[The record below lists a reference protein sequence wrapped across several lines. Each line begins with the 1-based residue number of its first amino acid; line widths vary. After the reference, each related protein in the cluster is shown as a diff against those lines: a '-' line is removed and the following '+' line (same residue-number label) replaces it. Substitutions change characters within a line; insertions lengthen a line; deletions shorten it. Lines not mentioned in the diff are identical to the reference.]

1 MNYIIGIDVG
11 TTATKGVL
19 YNELGKA
26 VSTVSKGYP
35 LIQEKI
41 GQAEEDPKLIFD
53 AVQEIIYKLAQ
64 QTTGKILA
72 ISWSSQMHSLIGLD
86 QNNEL
91 LTNSIT
97 WADNCAKSIV
107 EDAKNKGLAKKVYR
121 KTGMPM
127 HPMAPIYKLLWLK
140 DQKSELFKQTQ
151 KWIGIK
157 EYLIFRLTGK
167 MITDTTMAAG
177 TGMLNLNTLTWDQEL
192 LNIVGIKQAQLPEIA
207 QPIEVI
213 SPIKIEYVQKLGINP
228 DTKIILG
235 ASDGYLSTIGVNAI
249 DSDHFALNIGTSGA
263 VRTIVDQPKIDE
275 NASYFCYPIDQQHYL
290 LGGPVNNGGI
300 VFNWARQTLF
310 DANETPQDFL
320 DVAQTAPAGSRN
332 LIFLPYLGGERAPIW
347 NADARGSFIGLTRMH
362 QKPEMARAVIEG
374 IIFNLY
380 DAASNLIKNT
390 KKPVTINATG
400 GFLKSDF
407 VRQLCA
413 NVFNVPIVTMKEE
426 QSGTL
431 AAMFLARQAL
441 GLSKNMDEIEQFA
454 QFAQTDKVYFPNQK
468 EAAIYQS
475 IFPLYCEIRD
485 ALAASYKNFNK

>member
-1 MNYIIGIDVG
+1 MKYIIGMDVG

-19 YNELGKA
+19 YDENVKA
-26 VSTVSKGYP
+26 VFSASKGYP
-35 LIQEKI
+35 LIQTKI
-41 GQAEEDPKLIFD
+41 GQAEEDPKVIFD
-53 AVQEIIYKLAQ
+53 AVQEVIFALTQKADGEIA
-64 QTTGKILA
+64 A

-86 QNNEL
+86 KDNNL

-97 WADNCAKSIV
+97 WADNCAKNV
-107 EDAKNKGLAKKVYR
+107 VQDAKKSGLARKIYQ

-127 HPMAPIYKLLWLK
+127 HPMAPIYKMLWLK
-140 DQKSELFKQTQ
+140 DNEPELFNQVK

-167 MITDTTMAAG
+167 LIIDTTMAAG
-177 TGMLNLNTLTWDQEL
+177 TGMLNLKTLTWDQEL
-192 LNIVGIKQAQLPEIA
+192 LDTLNVKQEQLPEIA
-207 QPIEVI
+207 QPTEIVA
-213 SPIKIEYVQKLGINP
+213 PIKEEYVQKLGIDS
-228 DTKIILG
+228 DTKIVLG

-249 DSDHFALNIGTSGA
+249 DSDHFALNVGTSGA
-263 VRTIVDQPKIDE
+263 VRTIVDQPKIDQ
-275 NASYFCYPIDQQHYL
+275 NASYFCYPVDKKHYL

-310 DANETPQDFL
+310 DAGETPQDYL
-320 DVAQTAPAGSRN
+320 DVAQSAPAGSRN

-347 NADARGSFIGLTRMH
+347 DANARGSFVGLTRMH
-362 QKPEMARAVIEG
+362 QKTEMARAVIEG

-380 DAASNLIKNT
+380 DAAFSLIKNT
-390 KKPVTINATG
+390 KKPVAINATG

-413 NVFNVPIVTMKEE
+413 DIFNMPIVTMKEQ

-441 GLSKNMDEIEQFA
+441 GINQDLSEIEQFA
-454 QFAQTDKVYFPNQK
+454 QEDKVYFPNPK
-468 EAAIYQS
+468 EAVIYQNM
-475 IFPLYCEIRD
+475 FPLYCEIKN
-485 ALAASYKNFNK
+485 ALAASYSKFLNKD

>member
-1 MNYIIGIDVG
+1 MDVG

-19 YNELGKA
+19 YDENGKA
-26 VSTVSKGYP
+26 FFSASKGYP
-35 LIQEKI
+35 LIQTKI
-41 GQAEEDPKLIFD
+41 GQAEEDPKVIFD
-53 AVQEIIYKLAQ
+53 AVQEVIFALTQKADGEIA
-64 QTTGKILA
+64 A

-86 QNNEL
+86 KDNNL

-97 WADNCAKSIV
+97 WADNCAKNV
-107 EDAKNKGLAKKVYR
+107 VQDAKKSGLARKIYQ

-127 HPMAPIYKLLWLK
+127 HPMAPIYKMLWLK
-140 DQKSELFKQTQ
+140 DNEPELFNQVK

-157 EYLIFRLTGK
+157 EYLIFSLTGK
-167 MITDTTMAAG
+167 LIVDTTMAAG
-177 TGMLNLNTLTWDQEL
+177 TGMLNLKTLTWDQDL
-192 LNIVGIKQAQLPEIA
+192 LDTLNVKQEQLPEIA
-207 QPIEVI
+207 QPTEII
-213 SPIKIEYVQKLGINP
+213 APIKEEYVQKLGIDS
-228 DTKIILG
+228 DTKIVLG

-249 DSDHFALNIGTSGA
+249 DSDQFALNVGTSGA
-263 VRTIVDQPKIDE
+263 VRTIVDQPKIDQ
-275 NASYFCYPIDQQHYL
+275 NASYFCYPVDKKHYL

-310 DANETPQDFL
+310 DAGETPQDYL
-320 DVAQTAPAGSRN
+320 DVAQSAPAGSRN

-347 NADARGSFIGLTRMH
+347 DANARGSFVGLTRMH

-380 DAASNLIKNT
+380 DAAFSLIKNT
-390 KKPVTINATG
+390 KKPVAINATG

-413 NVFNVPIVTMKEE
+413 DIFNVPIVTMKEQ

-441 GLSKNMDEIEQFA
+441 GINQDLSEIEQFA
-454 QFAQTDKVYFPNQK
+454 QEDKVYFPNPK
-468 EAAIYQS
+468 EAVIYQNM
-475 IFPLYCEIRD
+475 FPLYCEIKN
-485 ALAASYKNFNK
+485 ALAASYSKFLNKD

>member
-1 MNYIIGIDVG
+1 MKYIIGMDVG

-19 YNELGKA
+19 YDENGKA
-26 VSTVSKGYP
+26 VFSASKGYP
-35 LIQEKI
+35 LIQTKI
-41 GQAEEDPKLIFD
+41 GQAEEDPKVIFD
-53 AVQEIIYKLAQ
+53 AIQEVIFALTQKADGEIA
-64 QTTGKILA
+64 A

-86 QNNEL
+86 KDNNL

-97 WADNCAKSIV
+97 WADNCAKNV
-107 EDAKNKGLAKKVYR
+107 VQDAKKSGLARKIYQ

-127 HPMAPIYKLLWLK
+127 HPMAPIYKMLWLK
-140 DQKSELFKQTQ
+140 DNEPELFNQVK

-167 MITDTTMAAG
+167 LIIDTTMAAG
-177 TGMLNLNTLTWDQEL
+177 TGMLNLKTLTWDQEL
-192 LNIVGIKQAQLPEIA
+192 LDTLNVKQEQLPEIA
-207 QPIEVI
+207 QPTEIVA
-213 SPIKIEYVQKLGINP
+213 PIKEEYVQKLGIDS
-228 DTKIILG
+228 DTKIVLG

-249 DSDHFALNIGTSGA
+249 DSDHFALNVGTSGA
-263 VRTIVDQPKIDE
+263 VRTIVDQPKIDQ
-275 NASYFCYPIDQQHYL
+275 NASYFCYPVDKKHYL

-310 DANETPQDFL
+310 DAGETPQDYL
-320 DVAQTAPAGSRN
+320 DVAQSAPAGSRN

-347 NADARGSFIGLTRMH
+347 DANARGSFVGLTRMH

-380 DAASNLIKNT
+380 DAAFSLIKNT
-390 KKPVTINATG
+390 KKPVAINATG

-413 NVFNVPIVTMKEE
+413 DIFNVPIVTMKEQ

-441 GLSKNMDEIEQFA
+441 GINQDLSEIEQFA
-454 QFAQTDKVYFPNQK
+454 QEDKVYFPNPK
-468 EAAIYQS
+468 EEVIYQNM
-475 IFPLYCEIRD
+475 FPLYCEIKN
-485 ALAASYKNFNK
+485 ALAASYSKFLNKD

>member
-1 MNYIIGIDVG
+1 MKYIIGMDVG

-19 YNELGKA
+19 YDENGKVVFSA
-26 VSTVSKGYP
+26 SKGYP
-35 LIQEKI
+35 LIQTKI
-41 GQAEEDPKLIFD
+41 GQAEEDPKVIFD
-53 AVQEIIYKLAQ
+53 AVQEVIFALTQKADGEIA
-64 QTTGKILA
+64 A

-86 QNNEL
+86 KDNNL

-97 WADNCAKSIV
+97 WADNCAKNV
-107 EDAKNKGLAKKVYR
+107 VQDAKKSGLARKIYQ

-127 HPMAPIYKLLWLK
+127 HPMAPIYKMLWLK
-140 DQKSELFKQTQ
+140 DNEPELFNQVK

-167 MITDTTMAAG
+167 LIIDTTMAAG
-177 TGMLNLNTLTWDQEL
+177 TGMLNLKTLTWDQEL
-192 LNIVGIKQAQLPEIA
+192 LDTLNVKQEQLPEIA
-207 QPIEVI
+207 QPTEIVA
-213 SPIKIEYVQKLGINP
+213 PIKEEYVQKLGIDL
-228 DTKIILG
+228 DTKIVLG

-249 DSDHFALNIGTSGA
+249 DSDHFALNVGTSGA
-263 VRTIVDQPKIDE
+263 VRTIVDQPKIDQ
-275 NASYFCYPIDQQHYL
+275 NASYFCYPIDKKHYL

-310 DANETPQDFL
+310 DAGETPQDYL
-320 DVAQTAPAGSRN
+320 DVAQSAPAGSRN

-347 NADARGSFIGLTRMH
+347 DANARGSFVGLTRMH
-362 QKPEMARAVIEG
+362 QKTEMARAVIEG

-380 DAASNLIKNT
+380 DAAFSLIKNT
-390 KKPVTINATG
+390 KKPVAINATG

-413 NVFNVPIVTMKEE
+413 DIFNMPIVTMKEQ

-441 GLSKNMDEIEQFA
+441 GINQDLSEIEQFA
-454 QFAQTDKVYFPNQK
+454 QEDKVYFPNPK
-468 EAAIYQS
+468 EAVIYQNM
-475 IFPLYCEIRD
+475 FPLYCEIKN
-485 ALAASYKNFNK
+485 ALAASYSKFLNKD

>member
-1 MNYIIGIDVG
+1 MKYIIGMDVG

-19 YNELGKA
+19 YDENGKVVFSA
-26 VSTVSKGYP
+26 SKGYP
-35 LIQEKI
+35 LIQTKI
-41 GQAEEDPKLIFD
+41 GQAEEDPKVIFD
-53 AVQEIIYKLAQ
+53 AVQEVIFALTQKADGEIA
-64 QTTGKILA
+64 A

-86 QNNEL
+86 KDNNL

-97 WADNCAKSIV
+97 WADNCAKNV
-107 EDAKNKGLAKKVYR
+107 VQDAKKSGLARKIYQ

-127 HPMAPIYKLLWLK
+127 HPMAPIYKMLWLK
-140 DQKSELFKQTQ
+140 DNEPELFNQVK

-167 MITDTTMAAG
+167 LIIDTTMAAG
-177 TGMLNLNTLTWDQEL
+177 TGMLNLKTLTWDQEL
-192 LNIVGIKQAQLPEIA
+192 LDTLNVKQEQLPEIA
-207 QPIEVI
+207 QPTEIVA
-213 SPIKIEYVQKLGINP
+213 PIKEEYVQKLGIDS
-228 DTKIILG
+228 DTKIVLG

-249 DSDHFALNIGTSGA
+249 DSDHFALNVGTSGA
-263 VRTIVDQPKIDE
+263 VRTIVDQPKIDQ
-275 NASYFCYPIDQQHYL
+275 NASYFCYPVDKKHYL

-310 DANETPQDFL
+310 DAGETPQDYL
-320 DVAQTAPAGSRN
+320 DVAQSAPAGSRN

-347 NADARGSFIGLTRMH
+347 DANARGSFVGLTRMH
-362 QKPEMARAVIEG
+362 QKTEMARAVIEG

-380 DAASNLIKNT
+380 DAAFSLIKNT
-390 KKPVTINATG
+390 KKPVAINATG

-413 NVFNVPIVTMKEE
+413 DIFNMPIVTMKEQ

-441 GLSKNMDEIEQFA
+441 GINQDLSEIEQFA
-454 QFAQTDKVYFPNQK
+454 QEDKVYFPNPK
-468 EAAIYQS
+468 EAVIYQNM
-475 IFPLYCEIRD
+475 FPLYCEIKN
-485 ALAASYKNFNK
+485 ALAASYSKFLNKD

>member
-1 MNYIIGIDVG
+1 MKYIIGMDVG

-19 YNELGKA
+19 YDENGKVVFSA
-26 VSTVSKGYP
+26 SKGYP
-35 LIQEKI
+35 LIQTKI
-41 GQAEEDPKLIFD
+41 GQAEEDPKVIFD
-53 AVQEIIYKLAQ
+53 AVQEVIFALTQKADGEIA
-64 QTTGKILA
+64 A

-86 QNNEL
+86 KDNNL

-97 WADNCAKSIV
+97 WADNCAKNV
-107 EDAKNKGLAKKVYR
+107 VQDAKKSGLARKIYQ

-127 HPMAPIYKLLWLK
+127 HPMAPIYKMLWVK
-140 DQKSELFKQTQ
+140 DNEPELFNQVK

-167 MITDTTMAAG
+167 LIIDTTMAAG
-177 TGMLNLNTLTWDQEL
+177 TGMLNLKTLTWDQEL
-192 LNIVGIKQAQLPEIA
+192 LDTLNVKQEQLPEIA
-207 QPIEVI
+207 QPTEIVA
-213 SPIKIEYVQKLGINP
+213 PIKEEYVQKLGIDS
-228 DTKIILG
+228 DTKIVLG

-249 DSDHFALNIGTSGA
+249 DSDHFALNVGTSGA
-263 VRTIVDQPKIDE
+263 VRTIVDQPKIDQ
-275 NASYFCYPIDQQHYL
+275 NASYFCYPIDKKHYL

-310 DANETPQDFL
+310 DAGETPQDYL
-320 DVAQTAPAGSRN
+320 DVAQTAPVGSRN

-347 NADARGSFIGLTRMH
+347 DANARGSFVGLTRMH

-380 DAASNLIKNT
+380 DAAFSLIKNT
-390 KKPVTINATG
+390 KKPVAINATG

-413 NVFNVPIVTMKEE
+413 DIFNVPIVTMKEQ

-441 GLSKNMDEIEQFA
+441 GINQDLSEIEQFA
-454 QFAQTDKVYFPNQK
+454 QEDKVYFPNPK
-468 EAAIYQS
+468 EEVIYQNM
-475 IFPLYCEIRD
+475 FPLYCEIKN
-485 ALAASYKNFNK
+485 ALAASYSKFLNKD

>member
-1 MNYIIGIDVG
+1 MDVG

-19 YNELGKA
+19 YDENGKA
-26 VSTVSKGYP
+26 VFSASKGYP
-35 LIQEKI
+35 LIQTKI
-41 GQAEEDPKLIFD
+41 GQAEEDPKVIFD
-53 AVQEIIYKLAQ
+53 AVQEVIFALTQKADGEIA
-64 QTTGKILA
+64 A

-86 QNNEL
+86 KDNNL

-97 WADNCAKSIV
+97 WADNCAKNV
-107 EDAKNKGLAKKVYR
+107 VQDAKKSGLARKIYQ

-127 HPMAPIYKLLWLK
+127 HPMAPIYKMLWLK
-140 DQKSELFKQTQ
+140 DNEPELFNQVK

-167 MITDTTMAAG
+167 LIIDTTMAAG
-177 TGMLNLNTLTWDQEL
+177 TGMLNLKTLTWDQEL
-192 LNIVGIKQAQLPEIA
+192 LDTLNVKQEQLPEIA
-207 QPIEVI
+207 QPTEIVA
-213 SPIKIEYVQKLGINP
+213 PIREEYVQKLGIDS
-228 DTKIILG
+228 DTKIVLG

-249 DSDHFALNIGTSGA
+249 DSDHFALNVGTSGA
-263 VRTIVDQPKIDE
+263 VRTIVDQPKIDQ
-275 NASYFCYPIDQQHYL
+275 NASYFCYPVDKKHYL

-310 DANETPQDFL
+310 DTGETPQDYL
-320 DVAQTAPAGSRN
+320 DVAQSAPAGSRN

-347 NADARGSFIGLTRMH
+347 DANARGSFVGLTRMH

-380 DAASNLIKNT
+380 DAAFSLIKNT
-390 KKPVTINATG
+390 KKPVAINATG

-413 NVFNVPIVTMKEE
+413 DIFNVPIVTMKKQ

-441 GLSKNMDEIEQFA
+441 GINQDLSEIEQFA
-454 QFAQTDKVYFPNQK
+454 QEDKVYFPNPK
-468 EAAIYQS
+468 EAVIYQNM
-475 IFPLYCEIRD
+475 FPLYCEIKN
-485 ALAASYKNFNK
+485 ALAASYSKFLNKD

>member
-1 MNYIIGIDVG
+1 MKYIIGMDVG

-19 YNELGKA
+19 YDENGKVVFSA
-26 VSTVSKGYP
+26 SKGYP
-35 LIQEKI
+35 LIQTKI
-41 GQAEEDPKLIFD
+41 GQAEEDPEVIFD
-53 AVQEIIYKLAQ
+53 AVQEVIFALTQKADGEIA
-64 QTTGKILA
+64 A

-86 QNNEL
+86 KDNNL

-97 WADNCAKSIV
+97 WADNCAKNV
-107 EDAKNKGLAKKVYR
+107 VQDAKKSGLARKIYQ

-127 HPMAPIYKLLWLK
+127 HPMAPIYKMLWLK
-140 DQKSELFKQTQ
+140 DNEPELFNQVK

-167 MITDTTMAAG
+167 LIIDTTMAAG
-177 TGMLNLNTLTWDQEL
+177 TGMLNLKTLTWDQEL
-192 LNIVGIKQAQLPEIA
+192 LDTLNVKQEQLPEIA
-207 QPIEVI
+207 QPTEIVA
-213 SPIKIEYVQKLGINP
+213 PIKEEYVQKLGIDS
-228 DTKIILG
+228 DTKIVLG

-249 DSDHFALNIGTSGA
+249 DSDHFALNVGTSGA
-263 VRTIVDQPKIDE
+263 VRTIVDQPKIDQ
-275 NASYFCYPIDQQHYL
+275 NASYFCYPVDKKHYL

-310 DANETPQDFL
+310 NAGETPQDYL
-320 DVAQTAPAGSRN
+320 DVAKSTPAGSRN

-347 NADARGSFIGLTRMH
+347 DANARGSFVGLTRMH

-380 DAASNLIKNT
+380 DAAFSLIKNT
-390 KKPVTINATG
+390 KKPVAINATG

-413 NVFNVPIVTMKEE
+413 DIFNVPIVTMKEQ

-441 GLSKNMDEIEQFA
+441 GINQDLSEIEQFA
-454 QFAQTDKVYFPNQK
+454 QEDKVYFPNPK
-468 EAAIYQS
+468 EAVIYQNM
-475 IFPLYCEIRD
+475 FPLYCEIKN
-485 ALAASYKNFNK
+485 ALAASYSKFLNKD

>member
-1 MNYIIGIDVG
+1 MKYIIGMDVG

-19 YNELGKA
+19 YDENGKVVFSA
-26 VSTVSKGYP
+26 SKGYP
-35 LIQEKI
+35 LIQTKI
-41 GQAEEDPKLIFD
+41 GQAEEDPKVIFD
-53 AVQEIIYKLAQ
+53 AVQEVIFALTQKADGEIA
-64 QTTGKILA
+64 A

-86 QNNEL
+86 KDNNL

-97 WADNCAKSIV
+97 WADNCAKNV
-107 EDAKNKGLAKKVYR
+107 VQDAKKSGLARKIYQ

-127 HPMAPIYKLLWLK
+127 HPMAPIYKMLWLK
-140 DQKSELFKQTQ
+140 DNEPELFNQVK

-167 MITDTTMAAG
+167 LIIDTTMAAG
-177 TGMLNLNTLTWDQEL
+177 TGMLNLKTLTWDQEL
-192 LNIVGIKQAQLPEIA
+192 LDTLNVKQEQLPEIA
-207 QPIEVI
+207 QPTEIVA
-213 SPIKIEYVQKLGINP
+213 PIKEEYVQKLGIDS
-228 DTKIILG
+228 DTKIVLG

-249 DSDHFALNIGTSGA
+249 DSDHFALNVGTSGA
-263 VRTIVDQPKIDE
+263 VRTIVDQPKIDQ
-275 NASYFCYPIDQQHYL
+275 NASYFCYPVDKKHYL

-310 DANETPQDFL
+310 DAGETPQDYL
-320 DVAQTAPAGSRN
+320 DVAQFAPAGSRN

-347 NADARGSFIGLTRMH
+347 DANARGSFVGLTRMH
-362 QKPEMARAVIEG
+362 QKTEMARAVIEG

-380 DAASNLIKNT
+380 DAAFSLIKNT
-390 KKPVTINATG
+390 KKPVAINATG

-413 NVFNVPIVTMKEE
+413 DIFNMPIVTMKEQ

-441 GLSKNMDEIEQFA
+441 GINQDLSEIEQFA
-454 QFAQTDKVYFPNQK
+454 QEDKVYFPNPK
-468 EAAIYQS
+468 EAVIYQNM
-475 IFPLYCEIRD
+475 FPLYCEIKN
-485 ALAASYKNFNK
+485 ALAASYSKFLNKD

>member
-1 MNYIIGIDVG
+1 MDVG

-19 YNELGKA
+19 YDENGKVVFSA
-26 VSTVSKGYP
+26 SKGYP
-35 LIQEKI
+35 LIQTKI
-41 GQAEEDPKLIFD
+41 GQAEEDPKVIFD
-53 AVQEIIYKLAQ
+53 AVQEVIFALTQKADGEIA
-64 QTTGKILA
+64 A

-86 QNNEL
+86 KDNNL

-97 WADNCAKSIV
+97 WADNCAKNV
-107 EDAKNKGLAKKVYR
+107 VQDAKKSGLARKIYQ

-127 HPMAPIYKLLWLK
+127 HPMAPIYKMLWLK
-140 DQKSELFKQTQ
+140 DNEPELFNQVK

-167 MITDTTMAAG
+167 LIIDTTMAAG
-177 TGMLNLNTLTWDQEL
+177 TGMLNLKTLTWDQEL
-192 LNIVGIKQAQLPEIA
+192 LDTLNVKQEQLPEIA
-207 QPIEVI
+207 QPTEIVA
-213 SPIKIEYVQKLGINP
+213 PIKEEYVQKLGIDS
-228 DTKIILG
+228 DTKIVLG

-249 DSDHFALNIGTSGA
+249 DSDHFALNVGTSGA
-263 VRTIVDQPKIDE
+263 VRTIVDQPKIDQ
-275 NASYFCYPIDQQHYL
+275 NASYFCYPVDKKHYL

-310 DANETPQDFL
+310 DAGETPQDYL
-320 DVAQTAPAGSRN
+320 DVAQSAPAGSRN

-347 NADARGSFIGLTRMH
+347 DANARGSFVGLTRMH

-380 DAASNLIKNT
+380 DAAFSLIKNT
-390 KKPVTINATG
+390 KKPVAINATG
-400 GFLKSDF
+400 GFLKSAF

-413 NVFNVPIVTMKEE
+413 DIFNMPIVTMKEQ

-441 GLSKNMDEIEQFA
+441 GINQDLSEIEQFA
-454 QFAQTDKVYFPNQK
+454 QEDKVYFPNPK
-468 EAAIYQS
+468 EAVIYQNM
-475 IFPLYCEIRD
+475 FPLYCEIKN
-485 ALAASYKNFNK
+485 ALAASYSKFLNKD

>member
-1 MNYIIGIDVG
+1 MKYIIGMDVG
-11 TTATKGVL
+11 TTATKGIAYDDAGQEV
-19 YNELGKA
+19 A
-26 VSTVSKGYP
+26 TVAKGYP
-35 LIQEKI
+35 LIQKQED
-41 GQAEEDPKLIFD
+41 QAEEDPQVIFD
-53 AVQEIIYKLAQ
+53 AVQDVIFALGQ
-64 QTTGKILA
+64 KIKGEVIA

-86 QNNEL
+86 EDKNL

-97 WADNCAKSIV
+97 WADNR
-107 EDAKNKGLAKKVYR
+107 AKNVVKKAKENLAKKIYE

-140 DQKSELFKQTQ
+140 QDSPELFNQVKY
-151 KWIGIK
+151 WIGIK

-167 MITDTTMAAG
+167 LMIDTTMAAG
-177 TGMLNLNTLTWDQEL
+177 TGMLNLKTLTWDQDLLDILEL
-192 LNIVGIKQAQLPEIA
+192 KQDQLPEIA
-207 QPIEVI
+207 EPTKVVT
-213 SPIKIEYVQKLGINP
+213 PIKNEYVQKLGISP
-228 DTKIILG
+228 KTKIILG

-249 DSDHFALNIGTSGA
+249 DSDNFALNVGTSGA
-263 VRTIVDQPKIDE
+263 VRTIVTQPKTDE
-275 NASYFCYPIDQQHYL
+275 NASYFCYPVDKNHYL

-300 VFNWARQTLF
+300 VFSWARQTLF
-310 DANETPQDFL
+310 DADETAQDFL
-320 DVAQTAPAGSRN
+320 DVAQSAPVGSRK

-347 NADARGSFIGLTRMH
+347 DANARGSFVGLTRLH

-390 KKPVTINATG
+390 KKPVAINATG

-413 NVFNVPIVTMKEE
+413 NIFNVPIVTMKEE

-441 GLSKNMDEIEQFA
+441 GLNQDLSEIA
-454 QFAQTDKVYFPNQK
+454 QFAQVDKVYFPNQK
-468 EAAIYQS
+468 EAAIYQKM
-475 IFPLYCEIRD
+475 FPLYREIKN
-485 ALAASYKNFNK
+485 ALAASYGKFSNIN

>member
-1 MNYIIGIDVG
+1 MKYIIGMDVG

-19 YNELGKA
+19 YDENGKA
-26 VSTVSKGYP
+26 VFSASKGYP
-35 LIQEKI
+35 LIQTKI
-41 GQAEEDPKLIFD
+41 GQAEEDPKVIFV
-53 AVQEIIYKLAQ
+53 AVQEVIFALTQKADGEIA
-64 QTTGKILA
+64 A

-86 QNNEL
+86 KDNNL

-97 WADNCAKSIV
+97 WADNCAKNV
-107 EDAKNKGLAKKVYR
+107 VQDAKKSGLARKIYQ

-127 HPMAPIYKLLWLK
+127 HPMAPIYKMLWLK
-140 DQKSELFKQTQ
+140 DNEPELFNQVK

-167 MITDTTMAAG
+167 LIIDTTMAAG
-177 TGMLNLNTLTWDQEL
+177 TGMLNLKTLTWDQEL
-192 LNIVGIKQAQLPEIA
+192 LDTLNVKQEQLPEIA
-207 QPIEVI
+207 QPTEIVA
-213 SPIKIEYVQKLGINP
+213 PIKEEYVQKLGIDS
-228 DTKIILG
+228 DTKIVLG

-249 DSDHFALNIGTSGA
+249 DSDHFALNVGTSGA
-263 VRTIVDQPKIDE
+263 VRTIVDQPKIDQ
-275 NASYFCYPIDQQHYL
+275 NASYFCYPVDKKHYL

-310 DANETPQDFL
+310 DAGETPQDYL
-320 DVAQTAPAGSRN
+320 DVAQSAPAGSRN

-347 NADARGSFIGLTRMH
+347 DANARGSFVGLTRMH
-362 QKPEMARAVIEG
+362 QKTEMARAVIEG

-380 DAASNLIKNT
+380 DAAFSLIKNT
-390 KKPVTINATG
+390 KKPVAINATG

-413 NVFNVPIVTMKEE
+413 DIFNVPIVTMKEQ

-441 GLSKNMDEIEQFA
+441 GINQDLSEIEQFA
-454 QFAQTDKVYFPNQK
+454 QEDKVYFPNPK
-468 EAAIYQS
+468 EAVIYQNM
-475 IFPLYCEIRD
+475 FPLYCEIKN
-485 ALAASYKNFNK
+485 ALAASYSKFLNKD

>member
-1 MNYIIGIDVG
+1 MKYIIGMDVG

-19 YNELGKA
+19 YDENGKVVFSA
-26 VSTVSKGYP
+26 SKGYP
-35 LIQEKI
+35 LIQTKI
-41 GQAEEDPKLIFD
+41 GQAEEDPKVIFD
-53 AVQEIIYKLAQ
+53 AVQEVIFALTQKADGEIA
-64 QTTGKILA
+64 A

-86 QNNEL
+86 KDNNL

-97 WADNCAKSIV
+97 WADNCAKNV
-107 EDAKNKGLAKKVYR
+107 VQDAKKSGLARKIYQ

-127 HPMAPIYKLLWLK
+127 HPMAPIYKMLWLK
-140 DQKSELFKQTQ
+140 DNEPELFNQVK

-167 MITDTTMAAG
+167 LIIDTTMAAG
-177 TGMLNLNTLTWDQEL
+177 TGMLNLKTLTWDQGL
-192 LNIVGIKQAQLPEIA
+192 LDTLNVKQEQLPEIA
-207 QPIEVI
+207 QPTEIVA
-213 SPIKIEYVQKLGINP
+213 PIKEEYVQKLGIDS
-228 DTKIILG
+228 DTKIVLG

-249 DSDHFALNIGTSGA
+249 DSDHFALNVGTSGA
-263 VRTIVDQPKIDE
+263 VRTIVDQPKIDQ
-275 NASYFCYPIDQQHYL
+275 NASYFCYPIDKKHYL

-310 DANETPQDFL
+310 DAGKTPQDYL
-320 DVAQTAPAGSRN
+320 DVAQSAPAGSRN

-347 NADARGSFIGLTRMH
+347 DANARGSFVGLTRMH
-362 QKPEMARAVIEG
+362 QKTEMARAVIEG

-380 DAASNLIKNT
+380 DAAFSLIKNT
-390 KKPVTINATG
+390 KKPVAINATG

-413 NVFNVPIVTMKEE
+413 DIFNMPIVTMKEQ

-441 GLSKNMDEIEQFA
+441 GINQDLSEIEQFA
-454 QFAQTDKVYFPNQK
+454 QEDKVYFPNPK
-468 EAAIYQS
+468 EAVIYQNM
-475 IFPLYCEIRD
+475 FPLYCEIKN
-485 ALAASYKNFNK
+485 ALAASYSKFLNKD

>member
-1 MNYIIGIDVG
+1 MKYIIGMDVG

-19 YNELGKA
+19 YDENGKA
-26 VSTVSKGYP
+26 FFSASKGYP
-35 LIQEKI
+35 LIQTKI
-41 GQAEEDPKLIFD
+41 GQAEEDPKVIFD
-53 AVQEIIYKLAQ
+53 AVQEVIFALTQKADGEIA
-64 QTTGKILA
+64 A

-86 QNNEL
+86 KDNNL

-97 WADNCAKSIV
+97 WADNCAKNV
-107 EDAKNKGLAKKVYR
+107 VQDAKKSGLARKIYQ

-127 HPMAPIYKLLWLK
+127 HPMAPIYKMLWLK
-140 DQKSELFKQTQ
+140 DNEPELFNQVK

-167 MITDTTMAAG
+167 LIIDTTMAAG
-177 TGMLNLNTLTWDQEL
+177 TGMLNLKTLTWDQEL
-192 LNIVGIKQAQLPEIA
+192 LDTLNVKQEQLPEIA
-207 QPIEVI
+207 QPTEIVA
-213 SPIKIEYVQKLGINP
+213 PIKEEYVQKLGIDS
-228 DTKIILG
+228 DTKIVLG

-249 DSDHFALNIGTSGA
+249 DSDHFALNVGTSGA
-263 VRTIVDQPKIDE
+263 VRTIVDQPKIDQ
-275 NASYFCYPIDQQHYL
+275 NASYFCYPVDKKHYL

-310 DANETPQDFL
+310 DAGETPQDYL
-320 DVAQTAPAGSRN
+320 DVAQSAPAGSRN

-347 NADARGSFIGLTRMH
+347 DANARGSFVGLTRMH

-380 DAASNLIKNT
+380 DAAFSLIKNT
-390 KKPVTINATG
+390 KKPVAINATG

-413 NVFNVPIVTMKEE
+413 DIFNVPIVTMKEQ

-441 GLSKNMDEIEQFA
+441 GINQDLSEIEQFA
-454 QFAQTDKVYFPNQK
+454 QEDKVYFPNPK
-468 EAAIYQS
+468 EAVIYQNM
-475 IFPLYCEIRD
+475 FPLYCEIKN
-485 ALAASYKNFNK
+485 ALAASYSKFLNKD

>member
-1 MNYIIGIDVG
+1 MDVG

-19 YNELGKA
+19 YDENGKA
-26 VSTVSKGYP
+26 FFSASKGYP
-35 LIQEKI
+35 LIQTKI
-41 GQAEEDPKLIFD
+41 GQAEEDPKVIFD
-53 AVQEIIYKLAQ
+53 AVQEVIFALTQKADGEIA
-64 QTTGKILA
+64 A

-86 QNNEL
+86 KDNNL

-97 WADNCAKSIV
+97 WADNCAKNV
-107 EDAKNKGLAKKVYR
+107 VQDAKKSGLARKIYQ

-127 HPMAPIYKLLWLK
+127 HPMAPIYKMLWLK
-140 DQKSELFKQTQ
+140 DNEPELFNQVK

-167 MITDTTMAAG
+167 LIIDTTMAAG
-177 TGMLNLNTLTWDQEL
+177 TGMLNLKTLTWDQEL
-192 LNIVGIKQAQLPEIA
+192 LDTLNVKQEQLPEIA
-207 QPIEVI
+207 QPTEIVA
-213 SPIKIEYVQKLGINP
+213 PIKEEYVQKLGIDL
-228 DTKIILG
+228 DTKIVLG

-249 DSDHFALNIGTSGA
+249 DSDQFALNVGTSGA
-263 VRTIVDQPKIDE
+263 VRTIVDQPKIDQ
-275 NASYFCYPIDQQHYL
+275 NASYFCYPVDKKHYL

-310 DANETPQDFL
+310 DAGETPQDYL
-320 DVAQTAPAGSRN
+320 DVAQSVPAGSRN

-347 NADARGSFIGLTRMH
+347 DANARGSFVGLTRMH

-380 DAASNLIKNT
+380 DAAFSLIKNT
-390 KKPVTINATG
+390 KKPVAINATG

-413 NVFNVPIVTMKEE
+413 DIVNVPIVTMKEQ

-441 GLSKNMDEIEQFA
+441 GINQDLSEIEQFA
-454 QFAQTDKVYFPNQK
+454 QEDKVYFPNPK
-468 EAAIYQS
+468 EAVIYQNM
-475 IFPLYCEIRD
+475 FPLYCEIKN
-485 ALAASYKNFNK
+485 ALAASYSKFLNKD

>member
-1 MNYIIGIDVG
+1 MKYIIGMDVG

-19 YNELGKA
+19 YDENGKVVFSA
-26 VSTVSKGYP
+26 SKGYP
-35 LIQEKI
+35 LIQTKI
-41 GQAEEDPKLIFD
+41 GQAEEDPKVIFD
-53 AVQEIIYKLAQ
+53 AVQEVIFALTQKADGEIA
-64 QTTGKILA
+64 A

-86 QNNEL
+86 KDNNL

-97 WADNCAKSIV
+97 WADNCAKNV
-107 EDAKNKGLAKKVYR
+107 VQDAKKSGLARKIYQ

-127 HPMAPIYKLLWLK
+127 HPMALIYKILWLK
-140 DQKSELFKQTQ
+140 DNEPELFNQVK

-167 MITDTTMAAG
+167 LIIDTTMAAG
-177 TGMLNLNTLTWDQEL
+177 TGMLNLKTLTWDQEL
-192 LNIVGIKQAQLPEIA
+192 LDTLNVKQEQLPEIA
-207 QPIEVI
+207 QPTEIVA
-213 SPIKIEYVQKLGINP
+213 PIKEEYVQKLGIDS
-228 DTKIILG
+228 DTKIVLG

-249 DSDHFALNIGTSGA
+249 DSDHFALNVGTSGA
-263 VRTIVDQPKIDE
+263 VRTIVDQPKIDQ
-275 NASYFCYPIDQQHYL
+275 NASYFCYPVDKKHYL

-310 DANETPQDFL
+310 DAGETPQDYL
-320 DVAQTAPAGSRN
+320 DVAQSAPAGSRN

-347 NADARGSFIGLTRMH
+347 DANARGSFVGLTRMH
-362 QKPEMARAVIEG
+362 QKTEMARAVIEG

-380 DAASNLIKNT
+380 DAAFSLIKNT
-390 KKPVTINATG
+390 KKPVAINATG

-413 NVFNVPIVTMKEE
+413 DIFNMPIVTMKEQ

-441 GLSKNMDEIEQFA
+441 GINQDLSEIEQFA
-454 QFAQTDKVYFPNQK
+454 QEDKVYFPNPK
-468 EAAIYQS
+468 EAVIYQNM
-475 IFPLYCEIRD
+475 FPLYCEIKN
-485 ALAASYKNFNK
+485 ALAASYSKFLNKD

>member
-1 MNYIIGIDVG
+1 MKYIIGMDVG

-19 YNELGKA
+19 YDENGKVVFSA
-26 VSTVSKGYP
+26 SKGYP
-35 LIQEKI
+35 LIQTKI
-41 GQAEEDPKLIFD
+41 GQAEEDPKVIFD
-53 AVQEIIYKLAQ
+53 AVQEVIFALTQKADGEIA
-64 QTTGKILA
+64 A

-86 QNNEL
+86 KDNNL

-97 WADNCAKSIV
+97 WADNCAKNV
-107 EDAKNKGLAKKVYR
+107 VQDAKKSGLARKIYQ

-127 HPMAPIYKLLWLK
+127 HPMAPIYKMLWLK
-140 DQKSELFKQTQ
+140 DNEPELFNQVK

-167 MITDTTMAAG
+167 LIIDTTMAAG
-177 TGMLNLNTLTWDQEL
+177 TGMLNLKTLTWDQEL
-192 LNIVGIKQAQLPEIA
+192 LDTLNVKQEQLPEIA
-207 QPIEVI
+207 QPTEIVA
-213 SPIKIEYVQKLGINP
+213 PIKEEYVQKLGIDS
-228 DTKIILG
+228 DTKIVLG

-249 DSDHFALNIGTSGA
+249 DSDHFALNVGTSGA
-263 VRTIVDQPKIDE
+263 VRTIVDQPKIDQ
-275 NASYFCYPIDQQHYL
+275 NASYFCYPIDKKHYL

-310 DANETPQDFL
+310 DAGETPQDYL
-320 DVAQTAPAGSRN
+320 DVAQSAPAGSRN

-347 NADARGSFIGLTRMH
+347 DANARGSFVGLTRMH
-362 QKPEMARAVIEG
+362 QKTEMARAVIEG

-380 DAASNLIKNT
+380 DAAFSLIKNT
-390 KKPVTINATG
+390 KKPVAINATG

-413 NVFNVPIVTMKEE
+413 DIFNMPIVTMKEQ

-441 GLSKNMDEIEQFA
+441 GINQDLSEIEQFA
-454 QFAQTDKVYFPNQK
+454 QEDKVYFPNPK
-468 EAAIYQS
+468 EAVIYQNM
-475 IFPLYCEIRD
+475 FPLYCEIKN
-485 ALAASYKNFNK
+485 ALAASYSKFLNKD

>member
-1 MNYIIGIDVG
+1 MKYIIGMDVG

-19 YNELGKA
+19 YDENGKVVFSA
-26 VSTVSKGYP
+26 SKGYP
-35 LIQEKI
+35 LIQTKI
-41 GQAEEDPKLIFD
+41 GQAEEDPKVIFD
-53 AVQEIIYKLAQ
+53 AVQEVIFALTQKADGEIA
-64 QTTGKILA
+64 A

-86 QNNEL
+86 KDNNL

-97 WADNCAKSIV
+97 WADNCAKNV
-107 EDAKNKGLAKKVYR
+107 VQDAKKSGLARKIYQ

-127 HPMAPIYKLLWLK
+127 HPMAPIYKMLWLK
-140 DQKSELFKQTQ
+140 DNEPELFNQVK

-167 MITDTTMAAG
+167 LIIDTTMAAG
-177 TGMLNLNTLTWDQEL
+177 TGMLNLKTLTWDQEL
-192 LNIVGIKQAQLPEIA
+192 LDTLNVKQEQLPEIA
-207 QPIEVI
+207 QPTEIVA
-213 SPIKIEYVQKLGINP
+213 PIKEEYVQKLGIDS
-228 DTKIILG
+228 DTKIVLG
-235 ASDGYLSTIGVNAI
+235 ASDGYLSTIGVNTI
-249 DSDHFALNIGTSGA
+249 DSDHVALNVGTSGA
-263 VRTIVDQPKIDE
+263 VRTIVDQPKIDQ
-275 NASYFCYPIDQQHYL
+275 NASYFCYPVDKKHYL

-310 DANETPQDFL
+310 DAGETPQDYL
-320 DVAQTAPAGSRN
+320 DVAQSAPAGSRN

-347 NADARGSFIGLTRMH
+347 DANARGSFVGLTRMH

-380 DAASNLIKNT
+380 DAAFSLIKNT
-390 KKPVTINATG
+390 KKPVAINATG

-413 NVFNVPIVTMKEE
+413 DIFNVPIVTMKEQ

-441 GLSKNMDEIEQFA
+441 GINQDLSEIEQFA
-454 QFAQTDKVYFPNQK
+454 QEDKVYFPNPK
-468 EAAIYQS
+468 EAVIYQNM
-475 IFPLYCEIRD
+475 FPLYCEIKN
-485 ALAASYKNFNK
+485 ALAASYSKFLNKD

>member
-1 MNYIIGIDVG
+1 MKYIIGMDVG

-19 YNELGKA
+19 YDENGKA
-26 VSTVSKGYP
+26 VFSASKGYP
-35 LIQEKI
+35 LIQTKI
-41 GQAEEDPKLIFD
+41 GQAEEDPKVIFD
-53 AVQEIIYKLAQ
+53 AVQEVIFDLTQKADGEIA
-64 QTTGKILA
+64 A

-86 QNNEL
+86 KDNNL
-91 LTNSIT
+91 LINSIT
-97 WADNCAKSIV
+97 WADNCAKNV
-107 EDAKNKGLAKKVYR
+107 VQDAKKSGLARKIYQ

-127 HPMAPIYKLLWLK
+127 HPMAPIYKMLWLK
-140 DQKSELFKQTQ
+140 DNEPELFNQVK

-167 MITDTTMAAG
+167 LIIDTTMAAG
-177 TGMLNLNTLTWDQEL
+177 TGMLNLKTLTWDQEL
-192 LNIVGIKQAQLPEIA
+192 LDTLNVKQEQLPEIA
-207 QPIEVI
+207 QPTEIVA
-213 SPIKIEYVQKLGINP
+213 PIKEEYVQKLGIDS
-228 DTKIILG
+228 DTKIVLG

-249 DSDHFALNIGTSGA
+249 DSDHFALNVGTSGA
-263 VRTIVDQPKIDE
+263 VRTIVDQPKIDQ
-275 NASYFCYPIDQQHYL
+275 NASYFCYPVDKKHYL

-310 DANETPQDFL
+310 DAGETPQDYL
-320 DVAQTAPAGSRN
+320 DVAQSAPAGSRN

-347 NADARGSFIGLTRMH
+347 DANARGSFVGLTRMH

-380 DAASNLIKNT
+380 DAAFSLIKNT
-390 KKPVTINATG
+390 KKPVAINATG

-413 NVFNVPIVTMKEE
+413 DIFNVPIVTMKEQ

-441 GLSKNMDEIEQFA
+441 GINQDLSEIEQFA
-454 QFAQTDKVYFPNQK
+454 QEDKVYFPNPK
-468 EAAIYQS
+468 EAVIYQNM
-475 IFPLYCEIRD
+475 FPLYCEIKN
-485 ALAASYKNFNK
+485 ALAASYSKFLNKD

>member
-1 MNYIIGIDVG
+1 MDVG

-19 YNELGKA
+19 YDENGKA
-26 VSTVSKGYP
+26 FFSASKGYP
-35 LIQEKI
+35 LIQTKI
-41 GQAEEDPKLIFD
+41 GQAEEDPKVIFD
-53 AVQEIIYKLAQ
+53 AVQEVIFALTQKADGEIA
-64 QTTGKILA
+64 A

-86 QNNEL
+86 KDNNL

-97 WADNCAKSIV
+97 WADNCAKNV
-107 EDAKNKGLAKKVYR
+107 VQDAKKSGLARKIYQ

-127 HPMAPIYKLLWLK
+127 HPMAPIYKMLWLK
-140 DQKSELFKQTQ
+140 DNEPELFNQVK

-167 MITDTTMAAG
+167 LIIDTTMAAG
-177 TGMLNLNTLTWDQEL
+177 TGMLNLKTLTWDQEL
-192 LNIVGIKQAQLPEIA
+192 LDTLNVKQEQLPEIA
-207 QPIEVI
+207 QPTEIVA
-213 SPIKIEYVQKLGINP
+213 PIKEEYVQKLGIDL
-228 DTKIILG
+228 DTKIVLG

-249 DSDHFALNIGTSGA
+249 DSDHFALNVGTSGA
-263 VRTIVDQPKIDE
+263 VRTIVDQPKIDQ
-275 NASYFCYPIDQQHYL
+275 NASYFCYPVDKKHYL

-310 DANETPQDFL
+310 DAGETPQDYL
-320 DVAQTAPAGSRN
+320 DVAQSAPAGSRN

-347 NADARGSFIGLTRMH
+347 DANARGSFVGLTRMH

-380 DAASNLIKNT
+380 DAAFSLIKNT
-390 KKPVTINATG
+390 KKPVAINATG
-400 GFLKSDF
+400 GFLKSAF

-413 NVFNVPIVTMKEE
+413 DIFNMPIVTMKEQ

-441 GLSKNMDEIEQFA
+441 GINQDLSEIEQFA
-454 QFAQTDKVYFPNQK
+454 QEDKVYFPNPK
-468 EAAIYQS
+468 EAVIYQNM
-475 IFPLYCEIRD
+475 FPLYCEIKN
-485 ALAASYKNFNK
+485 ALAASYSKFLNKD

>member
-1 MNYIIGIDVG
+1 MKYIIGMDVG

-19 YNELGKA
+19 YDENGKA
-26 VSTVSKGYP
+26 FFSASKGYP
-35 LIQEKI
+35 LIQTKI
-41 GQAEEDPKLIFD
+41 GQAEEDPKVIFD
-53 AVQEIIYKLAQ
+53 AVQEVIFALTQKTDGEIA
-64 QTTGKILA
+64 A

-86 QNNEL
+86 KDNNL

-97 WADNCAKSIV
+97 WADNCAKNV
-107 EDAKNKGLAKKVYR
+107 VQDAKKSGLARKIYQ

-127 HPMAPIYKLLWLK
+127 HPMAPIYKMLWLK
-140 DQKSELFKQTQ
+140 DNEPELFNQVK

-167 MITDTTMAAG
+167 LIIDTTMAAG
-177 TGMLNLNTLTWDQEL
+177 TGMLNLKTLTWDQEL
-192 LNIVGIKQAQLPEIA
+192 LDTLNVKQEQLPEIA
-207 QPIEVI
+207 QPTEIVA
-213 SPIKIEYVQKLGINP
+213 PIKEEYVQKLGIDS
-228 DTKIILG
+228 DTKIVLG

-249 DSDHFALNIGTSGA
+249 DSDHFALNVGTSGA
-263 VRTIVDQPKIDE
+263 VRTIVDQPKIDQ
-275 NASYFCYPIDQQHYL
+275 NASYFCYPVDKKHYL

-310 DANETPQDFL
+310 DAGEMPQDYL
-320 DVAQTAPAGSRN
+320 DVAQSAPAGSRN

-347 NADARGSFIGLTRMH
+347 DANARGSFVGLTRMH
-362 QKPEMARAVIEG
+362 QKTEMARAVIEG

-380 DAASNLIKNT
+380 DAAFSLIKNT
-390 KKPVTINATG
+390 KKPVAINATG

-413 NVFNVPIVTMKEE
+413 DIFNMPIVTMKEQ

-441 GLSKNMDEIEQFA
+441 GINQDLSEIEQFA
-454 QFAQTDKVYFPNQK
+454 QEDKVYFPNPK
-468 EAAIYQS
+468 EAVIYQNM
-475 IFPLYCEIRD
+475 FPLYCEIKN
-485 ALAASYKNFNK
+485 ALAASYSKFLNKD